1 MIVYR
6 IAKTNHIRDL
16 SGIGARLYG
25 GRWNKKGIGI
35 VYTSENRSLATVEY
49 LVHVPISIIP
59 GDLGIVSIKI
69 PSLIN
74 PKDVLRSDLPK
85 NWRDYPPPA
94 ELAEIGTKWALSNE
108 TLLLRVPSA
117 VVENEFNILIN
128 PRHSDMKR
136 ISISQ
141 IEKFRFD
148 KRLLRP
154 KVK

>member
-6 IAKTNHIRDL
+6 IAKTSHIRDL

-25 GRWNKKGIGI
+25 GRWNKKGIDI

-59 GDLGIVSIKI
+59 GELSIVSIKI
-69 PSLIN
+69 HGLIN
-74 PKDVLRSDLPK
+74 PKAVLPGDLPK
-85 NWRDYPPPA
+85 NWRDYPPPE
-94 ELAEIGTKWALSNE
+94 ELGEIGTKWALSNE

-117 VVENEFNILIN
+117 VVENESNILIN
-128 PRHSDMKR
+128 PQHPDMKR

-141 IEKFRFD
+141 IERFRFD

-154 KVK
+154 RAK

>member
-6 IAKTNHIRDL
+6 IAKTRHIRDL
-16 SGIGARLYG
+16 SGMGARLYG
-25 GRWNKKGIGI
+25 GRWNNKGIGL

-59 GDLGIVSIKI
+59 DDLSITSIEIPDSIKQ
-69 PSLIN
+69 
-74 PKDVLRSDLPK
+74 KDVLPGRLPK
-85 NWRDYPPPA
+85 DWRDYPSPP

-128 PRHSDMKR
+128 PQHPDMKR
-136 ISISQ
+136 ITISK

-148 KRLLRP
+148 KRL
-154 KVK
+154 VKRTIK